1 MDHFLW
7 VCAEGRIPD
16 LHKYRRRRTVPLC
29 ALMLHY
35 SSALQSIIP
44 GKLNIRTL
52 KTNLQIKFKWG
63 DFICIGEGNTKWPN
77 TNARHR
83 MENAGL
89 LRTNKL
95 SCAYLMKE
103 PLKKKTLRTIPT
115 QLHLNQGWMRGFCMP
130 RNESTLR
137 WDVGSSRQR
146 IKWIIDILHHPT
158 QPLSLPASLPL
169 SLSLSVKMWWA
180 KKLKKQL
187 WVWNYIPLWG
197 FQPFCWICILTT
209 CLSNWKSGVRAQSL
223 DLWYG
228 NYLPFMPE
236 TFRESR
242 DPEAAAVFEEKS

>member
-1 MDHFLW
+1 MFCCLLSSSANIFLTSVASLPWIHVSCVLSLQHLPLTYTMDHFLW

-103 PLKKKTLRTIPT
+103 PLKKKHYAQYRHNYTWIKVEWGDFACLEMKAHWDEMLGR
-115 QLHLNQGWMRGFCMP
+115 HA
-130 RNESTLR
+130 NE
-137 WDVGSSRQR
+137 
-146 IKWIIDILHHPT
+146 
-158 QPLSLPASLPL
+158 
-169 SLSLSVKMWWA
+169 
-180 KKLKKQL
+180 
-187 WVWNYIPLWG
+187 
-197 FQPFCWICILTT
+197 
-209 CLSNWKSGVRAQSL
+209 
-223 DLWYG
+223 
-228 NYLPFMPE
+228 
-236 TFRESR
+236 
-242 DPEAAAVFEEKS
+242 